1 MDNTINKVLSDL
13 RINKKNLRY
22 YMTKYAN
29 SLDFSSTDLDDV
41 ARIVLFRKLG
51 LSTNYVNLLRKKK
64 VTLGELLGNNVLQ
77 YAEHLRTYEYE
88 ELTYSICKEMIGDI
102 PRDVPIW
109 DTPLLGIL
117 TGRLFVSAIIGIA
130 LGVLSLALQCQWDSC
145 IDRICRYSILLL
157 WYVIF
162 STFIDDY
169 IWRKR
174 LSRIR
179 EQISD

>member
-1 MDNTINKVLSDL
+1 MDNTINRVLSDL
-13 RINKKNLRY
+13 RINKKNLKY

-41 ARIVLFRKLG
+41 ARIVLFRKIG
-51 LSTNYVNLLRKKK
+51 LSTDYINKLRKKK
-64 VTLGELLGNNVLQ
+64 VTLGELLGNNMLQ
-77 YAEHLRTYEYE
+77 YPDNLRNVQYE
-88 ELTYSICKEMIGDI
+88 ELTYRICKEMMGDI

-117 TGRLFVSAIIGIA
+117 TGRLFIAAIIGIA
-130 LGVLSLALQCQWDSC
+130 LGVLSLALQSQWDSC
-145 IDRICRYSILLL
+145 LDRIYRYSILLL